1 MVQIIVGVKG
11 KGKTKSLLEMA
22 NEAVKDAKGTV
33 VYLDKSAKHMYEL
46 SNKIRLINVN
56 DFDIMSSDGFTG
68 FVSGII
74 SQDHDLETMFLD
86 SFLKLANLEGG
97 DITPVIDALEKIG
110 EKYNV
115 KFVLSVSMDA
125 ADLPE
130 NAKKDVVVA
139 L

>member
-11 KGKTKSLLEMA
+11 KGKTKRLLEMA

-33 VYLDKSAKHMYEL
+33 VYLDKSAKQMYEL

>member
-1 MVQIIVGVKG
+1 MVEIIVGVKG
-11 KGKTKSLLEMA
+11 KGKPSVFLEMA

>member
-1 MVQIIVGVKG
+1 MVEIIVGVKG
-11 KGKTKSLLEMA
+11 KGKTKRLLEMA
-22 NEAVKDAKGTV
+22 NEAVNDAKGTV

>member
-1 MVQIIVGVKG
+1 MVEIIVGVKG
-11 KGKTKSLLEMA
+11 KGKTKRLLEMA

-56 DFDIMSSDGFTG
+56 DYEIMSSDGFTG

>member
-1 MVQIIVGVKG
+1 MVEIIVGVKG
-11 KGKTKSLLEMA
+11 KGKTKRLLDMA

>member
-1 MVQIIVGVKG
+1 MVEIIVGVKG
-11 KGKTKSLLEMA
+11 KGKTKRLLEMA
-22 NEAVKDAKGTV
+22 NGAVKDAKGTV

>member
-1 MVQIIVGVKG
+1 MVEIIVGVKG
-11 KGKTKSLLEMA
+11 KGKTKRLLEMA
-22 NEAVKDAKGTV
+22 YEAVKDAKGTV

>member
-1 MVQIIVGVKG
+1 
-11 KGKTKSLLEMA
+11 
-22 NEAVKDAKGTV
+22 
-33 VYLDKSAKHMYEL
+33 MYEL

>member
-1 MVQIIVGVKG
+1 MLFR
-11 KGKTKSLLEMA
+11 S
-22 NEAVKDAKGTV
+22 
-33 VYLDKSAKHMYEL
+33 
-46 SNKIRLINVN
+46 
-56 DFDIMSSDGFTG
+56 
-68 FVSGII
+68 
-74 SQDHDLETMFLD
+74 
-86 SFLKLANLEGG
+86 
-97 DITPVIDALEKIG
+97 LEKIG

>member
-1 MVQIIVGVKG
+1 MVEIIVGVKG
-11 KGKTKSLLEMA
+11 KGKTKRLLEMA

-68 FVSGII
+68 VVSGII
-74 SQDHDLETMFLD
+74 SQAHDLETMFLD

-115 KFVLSVSMDA
+115 KFVLIVSMDA

-130 NAKKDVVVA
+130 KAKKDVVVA

>member
-1 MVQIIVGVKG
+1 MVEIIVGVKG
-11 KGKTKSLLEMA
+11 KGKTKRLLAMA

>member
-1 MVQIIVGVKG
+1 MVEIIVGVKG
-11 KGKTKSLLEMA
+11 KGKTKRLLEMA

-110 EKYNV
+110 EQYNV

>member
-1 MVQIIVGVKG
+1 MIW
-11 KGKTKSLLEMA
+11 
-22 NEAVKDAKGTV
+22 
-33 VYLDKSAKHMYEL
+33 
-46 SNKIRLINVN
+46 RPC
-56 DFDIMSSDGFTG
+56 SSIA
-68 FVSGII
+68 S
-74 SQDHDLETMFLD
+74 S
-86 SFLKLANLEGG
+86 SSANLEGG

>member
-1 MVQIIVGVKG
+1 MVEIIVGVKG
-11 KGKTKSLLEMA
+11 KGKTKRLLEMA

-74 SQDHDLETMFLD
+74 SQDHDLETMVLD

>member
-1 MVQIIVGVKG
+1 MVQIIVCVKG
-11 KGKTKSLLEMA
+11 KGKTKRLLEMA

>member
-1 MVQIIVGVKG
+1 MVEIIVGVKG
-11 KGKTKSLLEMA
+11 KGKTKRLLEMA

-74 SQDHDLETMFLD
+74 SQDHDLETRFLD